1 MEITAAVET
10 DIEELRSIAHGA
22 EAHWGYDR
30 AFMEK
35 FDRVFNIT
43 PEFLVDNPVRAAR
56 DGGKIMAFWG
66 IKMHGPEAELEYLY
80 VSPKHLGQGI
90 GRYMWRDLTVWCRE
104 QQVENLTFVTSHQAV
119 PFYEKMGARR
129 CGEMV
134 SEIDGRMIP
143 RFKYQMGEITSKETA
158 E

>member
-1 MEITAAVET
+1 MKITAAIEA
-10 DIEELRSIAHGA
+10 DIHELRSIAHGA

-43 PEFLVDNPVRAAR
+43 PDFLVDNPVRVGR
-56 DGGKIMAFWG
+56 NGGKIMAFWG
-66 IKMHGPEAELEYLY
+66 IKNRGAEAELEYLY
-80 VSPKHLGQGI
+80 VSPKHQGQGL
-90 GRYMWRDLTVWCRE
+90 GKCMWEDLTAWCR
-104 QQVENLTFVTSHQAV
+104 QHQVGKLTFVTSHQAV

-129 CGEMV
+129 CEDVV

-143 RFKYQMGEITSKETA
+143 QLIYQVAEMGNNE
-158 E
+158 